1 MKGATRSKFQGSTK
15 NRLPQQ
21 KVAKESIDLDIITAT
36 LTLIILRNAAIVR
49 RLQPIQKW
57 QVLKKN
63 ESIVQKRIMMIL
75 KEVKKVM
82 IALMMNRVVEE
93 MLLISNTS

>member
-36 LTLIILRNAAIVR
+36 LTLIILKNAAIVR
-49 RLQPIQKW
+49 RLQPI
-57 QVLKKN
+57 
-63 ESIVQKRIMMIL
+63 
-75 KEVKKVM
+75 
-82 IALMMNRVVEE
+82 
-93 MLLISNTS
+93 